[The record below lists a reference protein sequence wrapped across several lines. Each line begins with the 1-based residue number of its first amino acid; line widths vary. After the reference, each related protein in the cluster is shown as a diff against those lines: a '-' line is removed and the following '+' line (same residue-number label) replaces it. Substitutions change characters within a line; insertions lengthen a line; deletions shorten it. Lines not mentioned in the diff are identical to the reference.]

1 MSQQNRRKTNINWKI
16 EIQPIIADAHTSKVL
31 FYSTKSSV
39 LEGHEQRSKQ
49 VFGRKRTRSKQAAT
63 TLKAA
68 APFAKGRGQIEKK
81 RRCKQN
87 KTKRNV
93 AIRLVT
99 EGRLACMQHTQK
111 DDKRWRRY
119 LFKVMRLECVERIQ
133 QYAFYIRYNIQ
144 RSKSTQRPKLV
155 RSLRDGSL

>member
-39 LEGHEQRSKQ
+39 LEGHEQ
-49 VFGRKRTRSKQAAT
+49 RSKQAAT

-111 DDKRWRRY
+111 DDKRWTRY

-155 RSLRDGSL
+155 GSLRDGSL